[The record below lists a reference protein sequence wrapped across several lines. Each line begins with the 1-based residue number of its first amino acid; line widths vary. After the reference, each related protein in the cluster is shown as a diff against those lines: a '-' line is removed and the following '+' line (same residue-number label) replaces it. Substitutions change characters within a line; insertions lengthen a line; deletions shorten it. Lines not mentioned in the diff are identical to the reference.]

1 MTAALKTTGPPSE
14 MRRSQSSG
22 PHSVFF
28 LLDSFNTGGTETQ
41 AVELAARLDPSHYRT
56 TMGCLRHE
64 GPLRARVEAA
74 GIPVLEFHPRSGI
87 KSLSGVYQF
96 LRLASFLHKERI
108 QVVHTHDLWSNLIGI
123 PAARLAG
130 IPVIISS
137 RRDLSDGEWYTKR
150 NRGILRCIQKLSTLI
165 LSNSEAVRNELLR
178 VDAFAPG
185 KIRVVHNGVD
195 LDRFKVRANRKN
207 LFPELRHFK
216 LVVMVGNMHTDV
228 KGHPWFI
235 QGAAEVV
242 RGFPNVRFLLVGEGA
257 MRPRFEELARETGIR
272 EQIVFLGH
280 RSDIPEVLSCCDV
293 AVLSSTAEGLPNA
306 LLEYLAAGLPTIATA
321 AGGNLEIIN
330 DGVTG
335 LLVPP
340 RDPHALA
347 RAMLRVL
354 ENPELAAALAC
365 AGQRYV
371 EQNFGFEQ
379 LIAKTSEL
387 YSELLERR
395 GRD

>member
-1 MTAALKTTGPPSE
+1 
-14 MRRSQSSG
+14 
-22 PHSVFF
+22 
-28 LLDSFNTGGTETQ
+28 
-41 AVELAARLDPSHYRT
+41 
-56 TMGCLRHE
+56 
-64 GPLRARVEAA
+64 
-74 GIPVLEFHPRSGI
+74 
-87 KSLSGVYQF
+87 
-96 LRLASFLHKERI
+96 
-108 QVVHTHDLWSNLIGI
+108 
-123 PAARLAG
+123 
-130 IPVIISS
+130 
-137 RRDLSDGEWYTKR
+137 
-150 NRGILRCIQKLSTLI
+150 
-165 LSNSEAVRNELLR
+165 
-178 VDAFAPG
+178 
-185 KIRVVHNGVD
+185 
-195 LDRFKVRANRKN
+195 
-207 LFPELRHFK
+207 
-216 LVVMVGNMHTDV
+216 
-228 KGHPWFI
+228 
-235 QGAAEVV
+235 
-242 RGFPNVRFLLVGEGA
+242 
-257 MRPRFEELARETGIR
+257 
-272 EQIVFLGH
+272 
-280 RSDIPEVLSCCDV
+280 VLSCCDV